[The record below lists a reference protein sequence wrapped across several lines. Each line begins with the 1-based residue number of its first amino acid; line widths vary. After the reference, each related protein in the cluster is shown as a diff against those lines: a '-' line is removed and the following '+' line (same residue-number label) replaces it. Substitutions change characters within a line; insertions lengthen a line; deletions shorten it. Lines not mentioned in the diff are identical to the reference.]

1 MEPIKHHYIPQFIL
15 RNFCFKDKLLY
26 YYNKNTNTTSIKRTD
41 EIFMLRNLYRDEI
54 NYTDNPTQIEVELS
68 KFENEVVRII
78 NNKILSTNEITLSKD
93 DENRLRLFIAVMAFR
108 NKRAFKWFG
117 SNMINSN
124 KEYFKCFQNDENF
137 IDLWKRNLGYI
148 VDCRSLQEV
157 AKHDKIDLPFK
168 YYMIRDGFIDYEGV
182 DSDLLKLLINSPGDM
197 LQFMKYFVVI
207 ERRGEKDFVIGD
219 NYPPQ
224 VLGELDNG
232 KSLHLYTIC
241 PTSPSRSILLVSMG
255 IFNSPSHLRVF
266 EDKILKLPSYDN
278 RGNLVITVKK
288 VYQNVLEE
296 LNNSIISQSVEGY
309 AFVNKERV
317 GNVYKYNK
325 KM

>member
-1 MEPIKHHYIPQFIL
+1 MEAIKHHYIPQFIL

-26 YYNKNTNTTSIKRTD
+26 YYNKNTNKVSIKRTD
-41 EIFMLRNLYRDEI
+41 EIFMMHNLYRDEI
-54 NYTDNPTQIEVELS
+54 NCADNPTEIEIKLS
-68 KFENEVVRII
+68 KFENEVARII
-78 NNKILSTNEITLSKD
+78 NNKVLNTNEIRLSEY

-108 NKRAFKWFG
+108 NKRVFEWFG
-117 SNMINSN
+117 SNMTSSN
-124 KEYFKCFQNDENF
+124 KEFFKSFQKDENF
-137 IDLWKRNLGYI
+137 IDLWKRNLSYI

-157 AKHDKIDLPFK
+157 AKHNKIDLPFK
-168 YYMIRDGFIDYEGV
+168 YYMIRDGFIDYEVV
-182 DSDLLKLLINSPGDM
+182 DGDLLKLLINNAGYM

-241 PTSPSRSILLVSMG
+241 PISPSRSVLLVSMG

-266 EDKILKLPSYDN
+266 EDKI
-278 RGNLVITVKK
+278 
-288 VYQNVLEE
+288 
-296 LNNSIISQSVEGY
+296 SIISQSVEGY

-317 GNVYKYNK
+317 GNVYNK